1 MIEARIRQTRLPGP
15 GARGPALDVEFRST
29 SGVTV
34 LFGSSGAGKTLVLDA
49 IAGLLRPDE
58 GRILVD
64 DQILYD
70 REAKIA
76 LPPRTRRC
84 GYVFPDHALLPHMTL
99 RQNLLFAAS
108 CHRLARLERHRRVN
122 EALERFRLAE
132 AAGRIPAAVSDS
144 ERQRCAVARAM
155 IGQPRLLLVDEPACG
170 AGTTLRAELHDLV
183 REVRA
188 ESGVQVLLATR
199 DMDECFTLGEELL
212 VMHAGRVVQSGS
224 PRQVFDQ
231 PANVDVARLFG
242 CFNLLPVSI
251 EALDPAKKTS
261 RLKFGEAVLAGPYFP
276 GRLRGD
282 RVTLCVRDEE
292 LRAAPAAGKPG
303 PNQVAASLVR
313 AAERRASVRL
323 HFAGGMIVDLPRAE
337 YEDKKHARD
346 WVVEF
351 PQESLRVL

>member
-1 MIEARIRQTRLPGP
+1 MIEVRIRQTRLPGP
-15 GARGPALDVEFRST
+15 ALDVEFRAT
-29 SGVTV
+29 GGVTV
-34 LFGSSGAGKTLVLDA
+34 LFGASGAGKTLVLDA
-49 IAGLLRPDE
+49 IAGLLQPDE

-76 LPPRTRRC
+76 LPPALRRC
-84 GYVFPDHALLPHMTL
+84 GYVFPDHSLFPHMTL

-108 CHRLARLERHRRVN
+108 CHRLARLERHRGVN
-122 EALERFRLAE
+122 QALERFRLAE

-144 ERQRCAVARAM
+144 ERQRCAVARAV
-155 IGQPRLLLVDEPACG
+155 IGQPRLLLVDEPLCAP
-170 AGTTLRAELHDLV
+170 GTTLRAELHDLL

-188 ESGVQVLLATR
+188 ESDIQILLATR
-199 DMDECFTLGEELL
+199 DLDECFTLGEELL
-212 VMHAGRVVQSGS
+212 VMHAGRLVQSGS

-231 PANVDVARLFG
+231 PANMDVARLFG

-261 RLKFGEAVLAGPYFP
+261 RLKLGEAVLTGPYFP

-282 RVTLCVRDEE
+282 RVTLCVREE
-292 LRAAPAAGKPG
+292 DLRALPAAGKPG
-303 PNQVAASLVR
+303 PNQVAASVMR
-313 AAERRASVRL
+313 VAERRGSVRL
-323 HFAGGMIVDLPRAE
+323 YLTGGIVVELPRAE
-337 YEDKKHARD
+337 YADKKHARD